1 MNLMKQQDSNINDN
15 SSVDINLKWLIQIM
29 VVVAI
34 SVWGYFGLTE
44 RITFIEHNVK
54 LMQVNVEMN
63 SEFRVKWPRGE
74 LGALPDDAEQNM
86 RLNMIEKTIE
96 KQQEKMDDMIETL
109 NMIRYQS
116 YHQQMK
122 MEGQANLFQKKIK

>member
-1 MNLMKQQDSNINDN
+1 MKLMKQQDSNINDS

-44 RITFIEHNVK
+44 RINFIEHDVK

-74 LGALPDDAEQNM
+74 LGSLPDDAEQNM

-96 KQQEKMDDMIETL
+96 KQQEKMEDMVEIL

-116 YHQQMK
+116 YQQQMK
-122 MEGQANLFQKKIK
+122 MEGRTNLFQKELK

>member
-1 MNLMKQQDSNINDN
+1 
-15 SSVDINLKWLIQIM
+15 
-29 VVVAI
+29 
-34 SVWGYFGLTE
+34 
-44 RITFIEHNVK
+44 
-54 LMQVNVEMN
+54 MQVNVEMN

-96 KQQEKMDDMIETL
+96 KQQEKTEDMVEIL

-122 MEGQANLFQKKIK
+122 MEGRTNLFQKELK